1 MITLSPLT
9 RPCSAVSM
17 AAEESE
23 HMQLIRRWL
32 AGEVV
37 NSIVG
42 IKVVGGP
49 FNGRTKIVQLG
60 PDGAPPAQLRTS
72 GGRAGPD
79 HHIYAAV
86 RSTAAPARWIYSHV
100 GIDPAPT
107 D

>member
-1 MITLSPLT
+1 
-9 RPCSAVSM
+9 M

-23 HMQLIRRWL
+23 HMQLIHRWL

-37 NSIVG
+37 NNNVG

-49 FNGRTKIVQLG
+49 SNGRTKIVQLG
-60 PDGAPPAQLRTS
+60 SDGTPPAQFRTS

-79 HHIYAAV
+79 RHLYEAV
-86 RSTAAPARWIYSHV
+86 RCTNAPAGWVYSHI
-100 GIDPAPT
+100 GIDPTPT